1 MELLKK
7 KIRDVGTVI
16 GDDILKVDSFLNH
29 QIDVEFIDEI
39 GHEFYNRFKDEKI
52 TKVLTVETSG
62 ISVAFAT
69 ARYFK
74 VPVVFAKKTESRNI
88 DSNVFESEVF
98 SFTRSKTY
106 KVRISKQH
114 LSSDDCVLIVD
125 DFLASGSATNSMID
139 IATQAGAKIVG
150 FGIVIEKVFQ
160 EGGNKLRE
168 SGYKI
173 ESLAMIEKF
182 QDGEVVFYE
191 DK

>member
-7 KIRDVGTVI
+7 KIKDFGTVI

-29 QIDVEFIDEI
+29 QIDVEFIDEV
-39 GHEFYNRFKDEKI
+39 GKEFYNRFKDEPV

-62 ISVAFAT
+62 ISVAYAT
-69 ARYFK
+69 ARWFK

-88 DSNVFESEVF
+88 NDDVYESQVY
-98 SFTRSKTY
+98 SFTKGKEY
-106 KVRISKQH
+106 KVRISKKH
-114 LSSDDCVLIVD
+114 LSDKDCVLIVD

-139 IATQAGAKIVG
+139 IASKAGAKIAG

-160 EGGNKLRE
+160 QGGNKLRE

-182 QDGEVVFYE
+182 EDGKVVFF
-191 DK
+191 

>member
-7 KIRDVGTVI
+7 KIRDVGKVI

-39 GHEFYNRFKDEKI
+39 GKEFYERFKDEKI

-62 ISVAFAT
+62 ISIAFAT

-88 DSNVFESEVF
+88 DDDVYESQVF
-98 SFTRSKTY
+98 SFTKNKEY
-106 KVRISKQH
+106 KVRISKMH
-114 LSSDDCVLIVD
+114 LCANDVVLIVD
-125 DFLASGSATNSMID
+125 DFLASGSATNSIID
-139 IATQAGAKIVG
+139 IASQAGAKIAG

-160 EGGNKLRE
+160 EGGNKLRK

-182 QDGEVVFYE
+182 ENGQVVFYE
-191 DK
+191 

>member
-1 MELLKK
+1 MELLKQ
-7 KIRDVGTVI
+7 KIRDVGKVI

-29 QIDVEFIDEI
+29 QIDVEFIDKVGE
-39 GHEFYNRFKDEKI
+39 EFYERFRNEGI

-69 ARYFK
+69 ARFFK

-88 DSNVFESEVF
+88 DDDVFESEVF
-98 SFTRSKTY
+98 SFTKNKNY
-106 KVRISKQH
+106 KVRISKMH
-114 LSSDDCVLIVD
+114 LSSDDVVLIVD
-125 DFLASGSATNSMID
+125 DFLASGSATNSMIE
-139 IATQAGAKIVG
+139 IATQAGAKIAG

-182 QDGEVVFYE
+182 ENGEVVFL
-191 DK
+191 K

>member
-7 KIRDVGTVI
+7 KIRDVGRVI

-29 QIDVEFIDEI
+29 QIDVEFIDKV
-39 GHEFYNRFKDEKI
+39 GKEFYERFKDDKI
-52 TKVLTVETSG
+52 TKILTVETSG

-88 DSNVFESEVF
+88 DDDVYESQVF
-98 SFTRSKTY
+98 SFTKGKEY
-106 KVRISKQH
+106 KVRISKMH
-114 LSSDDCVLIVD
+114 LSSNDVVLIVD

-139 IATQAGAKIVG
+139 IASQAGAKIAG

-182 QDGEVVFYE
+182 ENGEVVFY
-191 DK
+191 K